1 MFTDSVPTSAEAEAS
16 VAAVPEPFR
25 LELEPEFIVP
35 AQFFAGFRDDAS
47 LRPEK
52 RLMLAVLEEAV
63 ADYQKFVVATSREGR
78 ALFEEVE
85 AWFGSDDREWPFAF
99 ASICDSLG
107 LEASWL
113 RRGLALWRDVQR
125 ARHARGEP
133 VARMQ
138 IRRVAGYRSKA
149 TGKAVIGRKRS
160 RW

>member
-1 MFTDSVPTSAEAEAS
+1 MFTDTNLTPTAAEA
-16 VAAVPEPFR
+16 AVPSAPEPFR

-35 AQFFAGFRDDAS
+35 AQFFAGFRNDAS

-63 ADYQKFVVATSREGR
+63 ADYQKFVIAASREGR

-85 AWFGSDDREWPFAF
+85 AWFASEDREWPFAF

-113 RRGLALWRDVQR
+113 RRGLVLWRDAQR

-133 VARMQ
+133 VVRMQ